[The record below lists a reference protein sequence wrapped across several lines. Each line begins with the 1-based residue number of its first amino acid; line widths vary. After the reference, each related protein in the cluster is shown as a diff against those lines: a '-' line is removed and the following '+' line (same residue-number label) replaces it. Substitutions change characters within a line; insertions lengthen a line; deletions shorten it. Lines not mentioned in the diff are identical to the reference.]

1 MQGKLVSKVNALD
14 ASRFVLKTQYNSDK
28 SSPKNIDNAD
38 KKIPYTRGL
47 VIKQILMIR
56 SLKLKIIDLAL
67 LA

>member
-1 MQGKLVSKVNALD
+1 MVNKADALD

-28 SSPKNIDNAD
+28 SSPKNIDSVD
-38 KKIPYTRGL
+38 KKIPYNRGL

>member
-1 MQGKLVSKVNALD
+1 MVTKVNALD

-28 SSPKNIDNAD
+28 SSQKNIDNAD